1 MGSSSR
7 PAGSSEGRLARV
19 AIALG
24 SNLGDRRGHLDFAAT
39 RLRDLL
45 ANTRIS
51 RYYDTVPVGMAGP
64 QPMFVNAAAVGETEL
79 DARALM
85 AALLLIEAE
94 RGRQRPHP
102 NAARTLDLDLVLF
115 GDAVLDEPGLAVPH
129 PRFRQRRFVLEPLA
143 EIAADMVDPVSGETV
158 ARLLEKL

>member
-1 MGSSSR
+1 
-7 PAGSSEGRLARV
+7 
-19 AIALG
+19 
-24 SNLGDRRGHLDFAAT
+24 
-39 RLRDLL
+39 
-45 ANTRIS
+45 
-51 RYYDTVPVGMAGP
+51 
-64 QPMFVNAAAVGETEL
+64 VGETEL

>member
-1 MGSSSR
+1 
-7 PAGSSEGRLARV
+7 
-19 AIALG
+19 
-24 SNLGDRRGHLDFAAT
+24 
-39 RLRDLL
+39 
-45 ANTRIS
+45 
-51 RYYDTVPVGMAGP
+51 
-64 QPMFVNAAAVGETEL
+64 MFVNAAAVGETEL

-85 AALLLIEAE
+85 AALLLIESE

-102 NAARTLDLDLVLF
+102 NAARTLDLDIVLF

-143 EIAADMVDPVSGETV
+143 EIASDMVDPVSGETV